1 MVVSLILLGLL
12 STGLAYLWHQRIT
25 TFRTMLLNIKSMFNG
40 DNIDSSQ
47 ERAYAH
53 CVSHQWVLDYVVQR
67 KESRIGNSIRN
78 FINNRTVLGIFVL
91 GASIWPTTALL
102 VVIFYR
108 SFAFL
113 GASIAIV
120 IIAVFL
126 IRTSDNVKVSYDLL
140 SWLRKQDG
148 SELKENDIVYAE
160 VSLKTMT
167 NWRRMLVIIAILS
180 LVATPW
186 GELIP
191 QAIALATS
199 GFLIT
204 IFSLVYPPVA
214 IISHRLAVIVI
225 LYLIPLGIA
234 LLYLLY
240 GSTHRVLAY
249 LNGELLRNL

>member
-1 MVVSLILLGLL
+1 MVASLLLLALL
-12 STGLAYLWHQRIT
+12 STGLAYLWHKRIAGFKA
-25 TFRTMLLNIKSMFNG
+25 FRSTMNSRFGENK
-40 DNIDSSQ
+40 IDRKH
-47 ERAYAH
+47 ERGFAH
-53 CVSHQWVLDYVVQR
+53 CISQQWVLEYIAR
-67 KESRIGNSIRN
+67 GKESRIGNSIRN
-78 FINNRTVLGIFVL
+78 FINDQTVIGFFIMGVL
-91 GASIWPTTALL
+91 ILPTTATF
-102 VVIFYR
+102 VVLFYR

-113 GASIAIV
+113 GTSIVVLIVAI
-120 IIAVFL
+120 FL
-126 IRTSDNVKVSYDLL
+126 IRASDNVKASYGLMA
-140 SWLRKQDG
+140 WLRTQDD
-148 SELKENDIVYAE
+148 SELKENDVVFVE
-160 VSLKTMT
+160 ESLKILT
-167 NWRRMLVIIAILS
+167 NWRMKLVVIALLS
-180 LVATPW
+180 LVVAPW

-214 IISHRLAVIVI
+214 IISHRVAVIVI